1 MTAEVAIANS
11 NAVALAA
18 DSAVTIGQQKIYNS
32 ALKVFSLSKVAPVGV
47 MVFGNAGLLSVP
59 WETLIKQ
66 YRANLGSKRFDQLEN
81 YSEDFLAYIAASE
94 YFPEALQERWVRGNL
109 EGFYRNI
116 LLDGINQ
123 RTKDYVNADGQI
135 DESATKRIV
144 KETIY
149 KHFDDLDNRDFIDGM
164 SKTFENR
171 IKRQM
176 KDVIDSTIVA
186 IFQSLPLTADLR
198 RKLHSIAAFLHT
210 RDIFSQSVSGLVIAG
225 FGEKEIY
232 PVIHTHNVE
241 GVINGKIKCKHLS
254 ERSAKIVDGE
264 ACAIVPF
271 AQDDMVASF
280 MKGMNPDVQAFMSN
294 YLGYLLG
301 RLPGLLGDDDL
312 KGVKK
317 RKNEIRQAYRDEV
330 DTLFKSFIQ
339 DLNQHIQANHISP
352 VLSMVRVL
360 PKDELAAMA
369 ESLVNLTAFKRR
381 MTDSLE
387 TVGGP
392 IDVAVISKGD
402 GLVWVKR
409 KHYFPAELN
418 QHFFS
423 NYFRGVN
430 DE

>member
-94 YFPEALQERWVRGNL
+94 YFPEKLQQRWVSGNL
-109 EGFYRNI
+109 EGFCRDFI
-116 LLDGINQ
+116 LKEINQ
-123 RTKDYVNADGQI
+123 QVTTCMNADGQV
-135 DESATKRIV
+135 DESTTKRIV
-144 KETIY
+144 KEVI
-149 KHFDDLDNRDFIDGM
+149 KNHHDNLAQLDCIDGM
-164 SKTFENR
+164 NKAFENR

-176 KDVIDSTIVA
+176 KEAIDSTIIA

-210 RDIFSQSVSGLVIAG
+210 RDIFSQGVSGLVIAG

-232 PVIHTHNVE
+232 PGIHTHQVE
-241 GVINGKIKCKHLS
+241 GVINGKIKCKYLS
-254 ERSAKIVDGE
+254 ERSAKIADGE

-294 YLGYLLG
+294 YLGHLLG
-301 RLPGLLGDDDL
+301 RLPDLLGDDDL
-312 KGVKK
+312 KGIKK
-317 RKNEIRQAYRDEV
+317 RKTEIRQAYRDEV
-330 DTLFKSFIQ
+330 DTLFKTFIQ
-339 DLNQHIQANHISP
+339 DLNQHINENHISP

-423 NYFRGVN
+423 NYFRGVK